1 MKNFYFCNFIDFF
14 IINRMSTG
22 KAILTLVG
30 LTILIVAGV
39 YQVNDQKTI

>member
-1 MKNFYFCNFIDFF
+1 
-14 IINRMSTG
+14 MSTG
-22 KAILTLVG
+22 KTILALVG